1 MPSPTVTAPAA
12 NLTSGQFVNV
22 EAFRT
27 YVQPLCEAAG
37 VTFDAVSCDG
47 IIKEARCTYVL
58 TPLQKPSQSVCA
70 FGLPSWGFIVKAA
83 YRQDA
88 DGRTEWRSDIR
99 IAYQLG

>member
-1 MPSPTVTAPAA
+1 MPSPSVTAPAA
-12 NLTSGQFVNV
+12 NLTSGQFINV

-70 FGLPSWGFIVKAA
+70 FGLPSWGFIVKAS

-88 DGRTEWRSDIR
+88 DGCAERHSDV
-99 IAYQLG
+99 

>member
-12 NLTSGQFVNV
+12 NLTSGQFINV

-88 DGRTEWRSDIR
+88 DRCAERHGDV
-99 IAYQLG
+99 

>member
-12 NLTSGQFVNV
+12 NLTSGQFINV

-37 VTFDAVSCDG
+37 VAFDAVSCDG
-47 IIKEARCTYVL
+47 IIKEACCTYVL

-70 FGLPSWGFIVKAA
+70 FGLPSWGFIVKAS

-88 DGRTEWRSDIR
+88 DGCAERHSDV
-99 IAYQLG
+99 